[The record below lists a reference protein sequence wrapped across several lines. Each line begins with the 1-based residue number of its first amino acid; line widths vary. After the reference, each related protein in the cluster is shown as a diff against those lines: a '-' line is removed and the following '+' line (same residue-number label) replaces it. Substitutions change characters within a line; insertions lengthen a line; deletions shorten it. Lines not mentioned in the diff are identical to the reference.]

1 MDEVINR
8 GFEGGDG
15 DFLKEGGVAIVWFF
29 FFAKVMYGRV
39 LGIWV
44 GWDGM
49 GGFYG

>member
-1 MDEVINR
+1 M
-8 GFEGGDG
+8 
-15 DFLKEGGVAIVWFF
+15 AIVWFF

-49 GGFYG
+49 GVY